1 MKLSVIGETN
11 NIPKRNSLVDIDNSM
26 YSTQQN
32 DLSQIREEIG
42 LSYLANTQEVSQNLM
57 EKGGIQTFSGDKSK

>member
-57 EKGGIQTFSGDKSK
+57 EKGGIQTFWGDKSK